1 MSEGKVTS
9 CGINTSH
16 LGSLDA
22 GNRQAT
28 AIWSTET
35 TNLLAEL
42 CAAVTRG
49 AFSWIIFG
57 KIDDCIH

>member
-1 MSEGKVTS
+1 MREGTSEGKVTPS

-22 GNRQAT
+22 GNRLAA
-28 AIWSTET
+28 AIWSSEL

-42 CAAVTRG
+42 CVAVTRG
-49 AFSWIIFG
+49 AFS
-57 KIDDCIH
+57 